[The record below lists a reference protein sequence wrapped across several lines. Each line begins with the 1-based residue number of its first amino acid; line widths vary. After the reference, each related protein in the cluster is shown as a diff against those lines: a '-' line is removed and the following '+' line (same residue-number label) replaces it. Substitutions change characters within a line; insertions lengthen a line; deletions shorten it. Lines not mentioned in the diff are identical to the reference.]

1 MNSPVDRTPT
11 TLARRLALLFAA
23 VLVVAACGG
32 GSGGGLGLDK
42 APASMDPNSPLLIAS
57 NCRFD
62 VADVDVPANA
72 AFTLV
77 FENKDTDGHNVS
89 IYSDGTY
96 SSRLFEG
103 IVFSA
108 STRWYPVPSLAP
120 GTYVFRCDVHPDM
133 NGRVHAG

>member
-1 MNSPVDRTPT
+1 MISPAGAVRLNSSRPP
-11 TLARRLALLFAA
+11 ALLFAA
-23 VLVVAACGG
+23 ALVVAACG

-42 APASMDPNSPLLIAS
+42 APTSLDPNSPLLIAS
-57 NCRFD
+57 NGRFD

-89 IYSDGTY
+89 IYSDATY
-96 SSRLFEG
+96 ATRLFQG
-103 IVFSA
+103 VVFSA

-120 GTYVFRCDVHPDM
+120 GTYVFKCDVHPDM